1 MSYWNRLFNIF
12 QSNHNFSKH
21 LMLINTLIKSKLL
34 RHLVY
39 WLIPYTVLLILEA
52 TAPDASTYNGFTQVT
67 VSFATAAAII
77 YSSIY
82 LCKKYFFSNKAVY
95 FLGVSILYS
104 LYLLLIYFLIIVPE
118 NEKPVPVKATT
129 TFNIIYFTLYFIVLA
144 LIGFVYWAVITTNKK
159 NKELQSTQ
167 LQLQEFKHDKLN
179 AENKFLQSQ
188 INPHFLYNTLNY
200 FYAQSLTVSPQL
212 ADSILL
218 LSDIMRYS
226 LELKENEQG
235 MTPLSEEITHINNII
250 KINQYRFNNKLQIQF
265 LLTGQTAGV
274 CIAPLVLI
282 TFVENAFKH
291 AELSDLQNPL
301 IIMLNIS
308 AADQTI
314 YFSVHNKK
322 KKGPKEMGNGIGLDN
337 AERRLKFLYHNNYT
351 LAIKNEADLYTASL
365 SLPLFKD
372 VTL

>member
-82 LCKKYFFSNKAVY
+82 LCEKYFFSNKAVY
-95 FLGVSILYS
+95 FRGVTILYS

-144 LIGFVYWAVITTNKK
+144 LIGFVYWAVSTTNKK

-351 LAIKNEADLYTASL
+351 LAIKNETDLYTASL

>member
-21 LMLINTLIKSKLL
+21 LMLINTLINSKLL

-52 TAPDASTYNGFTQVT
+52 TGPDAATYNGFTQVT
-67 VSFATAAAII
+67 ISFATAAAII

-82 LCKKYFFSNKAVY
+82 LCEKYFFSNKAVY
-95 FLGVSILYS
+95 FRGVTILYS

-144 LIGFVYWAVITTNKK
+144 LIGFVYWAVSTTNKK

-322 KKGPKEMGNGIGLDN
+322 KKGPKEMRNGIGLDN

>member
-1 MSYWNRLFNIF
+1 MS
-12 QSNHNFSKH
+12 
-21 LMLINTLIKSKLL
+21 INTLIQNKLL

-39 WLIPYTVLLILEA
+39 WLIPYTLLIILEA
-52 TAPDASTYNGFTQVT
+52 TSSDAATYNGFTQVT
-67 VSFATAAAII
+67 ISFTVAAAII

-82 LCKKYFFSNKAVY
+82 LCKKYFFSNKAFY
-95 FLGVSILYS
+95 FLGISILYS
-104 LYLLLIYFLIIVPE
+104 LYLLFIYFLIIAPE
-118 NEKPVPVKATT
+118 NAKPALLKGST
-129 TFNIIYFTLYFIVLA
+129 TFNIIYFSLYFIALA
-144 LIGFVYWAVITTNKK
+144 LVGFVYWAVITANKK
-159 NKELQSTQ
+159 NKELLATQ

-218 LSDIMRYS
+218 LSNIMRYS

-235 MTPLSEEITHINNII
+235 MTPLGDEITHINNII
-250 KINQYRFNNKLQIQF
+250 KINQYRFNNKLQIKF
-265 LLTGQTAGV
+265 LLTGQTEAV
-274 CIAPLVLI
+274 CIAPLILI

-291 AELSDLQNPL
+291 AELSDAQNPL

-308 AADQTI
+308 AQDHNI
-314 YFSVHNKK
+314 YFSIHNKK
-322 KKGPKEMGNGIGLDN
+322 KKGPKEIGNGIGLDN

-351 LAIKNEADLYTASL
+351 LDIKNDTEFYTASL

-372 VTL
+372 LTAWQK